1 MAWLRKFSRRCEKTF
16 CNRAGSWE
24 VVNDRNASLGVFCRK
39 HAEALVEELERKKH
53 DLDQN

>member
-1 MAWLRKFSRRCEKTF
+1 MAWLRKFSRRCEKTY
-16 CNRAGSWE
+16 CSRAGSWE

-53 DLDQN
+53 DPDQN